1 MPQKFSRF
9 AIFCSSNAFKSA
21 IFKSCVPLLRMNML
35 ISVLLFASGCAYY
48 NTLFNAR
55 KSFNQGIKV
64 IRESPEQQ
72 RTPPTAKKH
81 FETTVDKCWKLIEI
95 YSDKSKYADD
105 ALMYIA
111 KSEFYL
117 EKYPQAKQHL
127 GQFMKKYPNSNLLS
141 EAQLWYAKVLL
152 KEEDLEGARQY
163 FVLVINTAKESQL
176 RSQANFELGLYAFEK
191 EDYSRSIE
199 YLRSA
204 LKEKIDDEYKALLLY
219 YLGESYFIQKN
230 YQEAIEQYKKVADF
244 SPSLDIEYKSLLH
257 LAKAY
262 TEIGKYKEAERVL
275 RKMLTA
281 PRFQNFAPVIK
292 AAMGEN
298 HQRQGRLED
307 AIEIYE
313 EVVRERKN
321 SPGSA
326 EAAFQLAKI
335 YEYTYNN
342 IDSAVTYYGKVEQ
355 LFSKFDSVQVAKNK
369 KAFLS
374 EFKAIRDKIRND
386 EILVYRLTHD
396 PAFRDSLF
404 QAQQEDSL
412 RRVRGLPEEEP
423 RPSSGFPG
431 FSSTLAD
438 SLNRAR
444 QDSLAQALQDSLNQT
459 LPDSVRQRLEEENL
473 FRGFRDPRENL
484 LNPEKPFPT
493 TPPPPGTNPPKPGE
507 PKKPLE
513 KRKLPRIEFDLMN
526 SRFQLAEF
534 YLLKEQN
541 YDSAAYHY
549 HKFLDTYED
558 SLLSPKA
565 LYSLI
570 YIYKQPG
577 YNDPVQLYELEKE
590 LLSRYTNSAF
600 ALEIMKNK
608 GMLVEEKTEMTVEDK
623 ANQLFLEGER
633 EYFKGNFSR
642 ALEKYRQ
649 AANLD
654 TTLTICAKAQYAIA
668 WIYEHDLKK
677 PELALNAY
685 KTLIERYP
693 SAADYVRAARKKTAP
708 IPPSPG
714 STSAD
719 STLLATVSGEPLPGE
734 EPASL
739 LAGREGNGKLVL
751 EDILREKIRWRN
763 RRDRSLEW

>member
-1 MPQKFSRF
+1 MPQKFPRL
-9 AIFCSSNAFKSA
+9 AIFCSLKAFKSA
-21 IFKSCVPLLRMNML
+21 IFDARSPVFRMGML

-48 NTLFNAR
+48 NTLFNAK

-64 IRESPEQQ
+64 IRESPDQEK
-72 RTPPTAKKH
+72 TPPTAKKH

-95 YSDKSKYADD
+95 YSDNSKYADD

-127 GQFMKKYPNSNLLS
+127 AQFMKKYPNSNLLS

-152 KEEDLEGARQY
+152 KEEDLEGAQEY
-163 FVLVINTAKESQL
+163 FLLVINTAKESQL

-191 EDYSRSIE
+191 EDYPKSIE

-230 YQEAIEQYKKVADF
+230 YKEAIEQYKKVADF
-244 SPSLDIEYKSLLH
+244 SPALDIEYKSLLH

-262 TEIGKYKEAERVL
+262 TETGKYKESERIL

-281 PRFQNFAPVIK
+281 PRFQNFTPVIK
-292 AAMGEN
+292 AALGEN

-307 AIEIYE
+307 AIEIYK
-313 EVVRERKN
+313 EVVLERKT

-326 EAAFQLAKI
+326 EAAFQLGKI
-335 YEYTYNN
+335 YEHTYND

-355 LFSKFDSVQVAKNK
+355 LFSKFDSVEVAKNK
-369 KAFLS
+369 KIFLS
-374 EFKAIRDKIRND
+374 EFKGIRDKIRTD
-386 EILVYRLTHD
+386 ENLVYRLTHD

-404 QAQQEDSL
+404 RAQEEDSL
-412 RRVRGLPEEEP
+412 RRARGLPEEESLP
-423 RPSSGFPG
+423 ATQFPG
-431 FSSTLAD
+431 SSSTLAD
-438 SLNRAR
+438 SLNQAR

-473 FRGFRDPRENL
+473 FRGFRDPEEGLPDPEN
-484 LNPEKPFPT
+484 PFPAT
-493 TPPPPGTNPPKPGE
+493 SPGANPPKPAE
-507 PKKPLE
+507 QKKPLE

-577 YNDPVQLYELEKE
+577 HEDPVQLYELEKE
-590 LLSRYTNSAF
+590 ILSRHTDSAF

-608 GMLVEEKTEMTVEDK
+608 GMLVEEKTEITVEDK
-623 ANQLFLEGER
+623 ANQLFLEGET
-633 EYFKGNFSR
+633 EYFKGNFNR
-642 ALEKYRQ
+642 AIEKYQQ

-654 TTLTICAKAQYAIA
+654 TTLAISAKAQYAIA
-668 WIYEHDLKK
+668 WVYEHDLKQ
-677 PELALNAY
+677 PESALKAY

-693 SAADYVRAARKKTAP
+693 SAADYVRAARKKTTPVA
-708 IPPSPG
+708 PSPG

-719 STLLATVSGEPLPGE
+719 STLLATAPGEPLPGE
-734 EPASL
+734 EPSSI
-739 LAGREGNGKLVL
+739 LAGVEGNGKIVL
-751 EDILREKIRWRN
+751 EDILNEKIRWRI
-763 RRDRSLEW
+763 RRERYLDR